1 MNSQNFSTPEPTPRG
16 STSAQE
22 LHLELVRHYADV
34 LRMLTERVPAP
45 GLSATPAAAPPVQE
59 APEAQLEEVP
69 ASWEEAS
76 GYLHA
81 RDFRREEVVHLWLQ
95 LCYVLGTHVLVGLAV
110 TIQGYRRIA
119 GVIEST
125 PQDQE
130 RMEGFLY
137 DLDAR
142 GLSADRGLLCT
153 VPGGV
158 ALPNAVRTVW
168 GSRVALQRC
177 LNTTMAEVVNG
188 LGEVDAGRFRHRLQ
202 HAWHT
207 CDAAEAQQALEE
219 IVRDLDQKNR
229 SLARVLRQHTDQT
242 LTLQQ
247 TGMLPQTDRGLRVLS
262 YLNTLISRVRPV
274 IPAGPVP
281 QRVPRLCAGL
291 LELEPQ
297 LRRVAHAAYLPA
309 LRKSLKTLSTN

>member
-1 MNSQNFSTPEPTPRG
+1 
-16 STSAQE
+16 
-22 LHLELVRHYADV
+22 V
-34 LRMLTERVPAP
+34 
-45 GLSATPAAAPPVQE
+45 
-59 APEAQLEEVP
+59 
-69 ASWEEAS
+69 SWEEAS

-95 LCYVLGTHVLVGLAV
+95 FCYVLGTHVLVGLAV

-130 RMEGFLY
+130 RIEGFLY

-168 GSRVALQRC
+168 GTRVALQRC
-177 LNTTMAEVVNG
+177 LNTTMVEVVNG
-188 LGEVDAGRFRHRLQ
+188 LAEVDARRFRHRLQ
-202 HAWHT
+202 HAWRT

-219 IVRDLDQKNR
+219 IARDLDQKNR
-229 SLARVLRQHTDQT
+229 SVARVLRQHMDQT
-242 LTLQQ
+242 VTLQQ

-262 YLNTLISRVRPV
+262 YLNTLMSRVRPV
-274 IPAGPVP
+274 IPAGPAH

-297 LRRVAHAAYLPA
+297 LRRVAHATYLPA
-309 LRKSLKTLSTN
+309 LRKSLTILHAN